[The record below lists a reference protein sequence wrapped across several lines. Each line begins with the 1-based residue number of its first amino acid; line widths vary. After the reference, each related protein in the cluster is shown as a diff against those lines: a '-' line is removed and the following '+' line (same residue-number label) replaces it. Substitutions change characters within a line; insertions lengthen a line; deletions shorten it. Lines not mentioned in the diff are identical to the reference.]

1 MDIYMV
7 GEAAIELGLTNQG
20 VLARIKRGQIA
31 AIKRGGVWTIP
42 RPELNRFKKNRLAS
56 ARTYYVYLHKTP
68 QDQVFYVGRSRSKR
82 LTDFAK
88 GRHNHQYQDFVDK
101 NKLQGFIRFEVVG
114 QGLSERESAQLEK
127 ETISLYRSMG
137 HPLTNYSKLK

>member
-42 RPELNRFKKNRLAS
+42 RPELNRFKKNRLGIS
-56 ARTYYVYLHKTP
+56 SNLLCLPSQNSSRPRFFMLEG
-68 QDQVFYVGRSRSKR
+68 VG
-82 LTDFAK
+82 
-88 GRHNHQYQDFVDK
+88 
-101 NKLQGFIRFEVVG
+101 
-114 QGLSERESAQLEK
+114 
-127 ETISLYRSMG
+127 
-137 HPLTNYSKLK
+137 LKD